1 MLLFNDKPY
10 FFYLSSFPVA
20 DEEIFWFI
28 TCFIHLYFQSGSQ
41 ITKLFNVIYIY
52 KEVKNLLI
60 KVIEFH
66 CIYVSNLRKDA
77 YILIRYPELRLVTF
91 NMFLCHVLLPYIYIY
106 IYINKTHTNT
116 IHQFWSH
123 SNRNPGFTQAKGPPM
138 GASQFGNQTLFG
150 STLQPQ

>member
-1 MLLFNDKPY
+1 M
-10 FFYLSSFPVA
+10 
-20 DEEIFWFI
+20 FI
-28 TCFIHLYFQSGSQ
+28 TCFIHLCFQSGSQ
-41 ITKLFNVIYIY
+41 ITKLFIVIYIW
-52 KEVKNLLI
+52 KEVENLLR
-60 KVIEFH
+60 KFVEFH

-77 YILIRYPELRLVTF
+77 YILIRYSELRLVTF
-91 NMFLCHVLLPYIYIY
+91 NMFLCHVLLPYIYELRT

-123 SNRNPGFTQAKGPPM
+123 SNRNPGFAQAKGPPM

>member
-77 YILIRYPELRLVTF
+77 YRLITYPELRRVTF
-91 NMFLCHVLLPYIYIY
+91 NMFSCHVQLTYIYIY
-106 IYINKTHTNT
+106 IYIYICIYIYEQDT
-116 IHQFWSH
+116 
-123 SNRNPGFTQAKGPPM
+123 
-138 GASQFGNQTLFG
+138 
-150 STLQPQ
+150 